1 MLNPQSWLLVNH
13 CTLSI
18 TLYTFRLLEK
28 EDTDIHY
35 VFTCKCITAH
45 VKLTVST
52 DPFIF

>member
-28 EDTDIHY
+28 E
-35 VFTCKCITAH
+35 VSTCKCITAH